1 VNAFEEYDIGSAVSC
16 RGERCG
22 HLVCVV
28 VDPVAERLTH
38 LIVVARDGTAGRLVP
53 VELAKPGADGIAL
66 DCSKEEFAHLE
77 PSVATHFLN
86 AADVLNDP
94 DAEKHYGAGAGE
106 GEVVYWPFYG
116 LAPAGG
122 AMSQTG
128 MEPLATPHMAIED
141 RVPAGEGEVV
151 YWPFYGLAPAGGAM
165 SQTGMEPLATPHMAI
180 EDRVPA
186 GEVRIRRGEPVAARD
201 GHIGHV
207 RGLVVD
213 PADES
218 VTHVLLDE
226 GHLWGHKRVA
236 IPVGAVLGIDAEG
249 VSVELTKH
257 QIKDLPP
264 VEVAGLD

>member
-1 VNAFEEYDIGSAVSC
+1 VNTFEEYDIGSTVSC
-16 RGERCG
+16 RTERCG

-53 VELAKPGADGIAL
+53 VELAEPGPDGIVL
-66 DCSKEEFAHLE
+66 DCTHEQFAALE

-86 AADVLNDP
+86 SADVTNAP
-94 DAEKHYGAGAGE
+94 DAEKRYGVGE

-122 AMSQTG
+122 AMGLTC
-128 MEPLATPHMAIED
+128 MDPLATP
-141 RVPAGEGEVV
+141 R
-151 YWPFYGLAPAGGAM
+151 
-165 SQTGMEPLATPHMAI
+165 MAI

-186 GEVRIRRGEPVAARD
+186 GEVRIRRGERVAARD

-207 RGLVVD
+207 RGLVVN
-213 PADES
+213 PADDS

-236 IPVGAVLGIDAEG
+236 IPVAAVTAIDDEG
-249 VSVELTKH
+249 VTVDLTKH
-257 QIKDLPP
+257 QIKDLPS

>member
-141 RVPAGEGEVV
+141 RVP
-151 YWPFYGLAPAGGAM
+151 
-165 SQTGMEPLATPHMAI
+165 T
-180 EDRVPA
+180 

>member
-1 VNAFEEYDIGSAVSC
+1 MNAFERYEIGSEVSC
-16 RGERCG
+16 RDQRCG

-53 VELAKPGADGIAL
+53 VEMAKPGGDGVVL
-66 DCSKEEFAHLE
+66 DCTKDEFDRLE
-77 PSVATHFLN
+77 PSVATHFLM
-86 AADVLNDP
+86 AP
-94 DAEKHYGAGAGE
+94 DAEKRYGAKE

-116 LAPAGG
+116 LAPGGG
-122 AMSQTG
+122 AMGGTA
-128 MEPLATPHMAIED
+128 MDPLASQRIE
-141 RVPAGEGEVV
+141 
-151 YWPFYGLAPAGGAM
+151 
-165 SQTGMEPLATPHMAI
+165 I

-186 GEVRIRRGEPVAARD
+186 GEVRIRRGERVAASD

-213 PADES
+213 PADET

-236 IPVGAVLGIDAEG
+236 IPVGAVTGMDEEG
-249 VSVELTKH
+249 VTVSLTKH

>member
-1 VNAFEEYDIGSAVSC
+1 MNALKEYDIGSAVSC

-53 VELAKPGADGIAL
+53 VRLAEPGPHGIVL
-66 DCSKEEFAHLE
+66 DCGKEEFARLE

-86 AADVLNDP
+86 AP
-94 DAEKHYGAGAGE
+94 DAEERYGLGE

-122 AMSQTG
+122 AMAPAG
-128 MEPLATPHMAIED
+128 PEPLAT
-141 RVPAGEGEVV
+141 G
-151 YWPFYGLAPAGGAM
+151 
-165 SQTGMEPLATPHMAI
+165 HMAI

-186 GEVRIRRGEPVAARD
+186 GEVRIRRGERVTARD

-213 PADES
+213 PADDA

-236 IPVGAVLGIDAEG
+236 IPVGAVTAIDAEG
-249 VSVELTKH
+249 VTVELTKH
-257 QIKDLPP
+257 QIKDLPS
-264 VEVAGLD
+264 VGVAGLD

>member
-1 VNAFEEYDIGSAVSC
+1 MNAFEEYDIGSAVSC
-16 RGERCG
+16 RAERCG

-53 VELAKPGADGIAL
+53 VELAEPGPDGIVL
-66 DCSKEEFAHLE
+66 DCSTEEFAALE
-77 PSVATHFLN
+77 PSVATHFL
-86 AADVLNDP
+86 
-94 DAEKHYGAGAGE
+94 DASGAEERYGFEE
-106 GEVVYWPFYG
+106 GEVVHWPFYG
-116 LAPAGG
+116 LTPPGG
-122 AMSQTG
+122 TMGRASV
-128 MEPLATPHMAIED
+128 EPLGTPRI
-141 RVPAGEGEVV
+141 R
-151 YWPFYGLAPAGGAM
+151 
-165 SQTGMEPLATPHMAI
+165 I

-213 PADES
+213 PADDT

-236 IPVGAVLGIDAEG
+236 IPVGAVSGIDAEG

-257 QIKDLPP
+257 QIKDLPS

>member
-1 VNAFEEYDIGSAVSC
+1 MNAFEEYDIGSAVSC
-16 RGERCG
+16 RTERCG

-53 VELAKPGADGIAL
+53 VGMAHAGADGVVL
-66 DCSKEEFAHLE
+66 DCTKEEFDRLE
-77 PSVATHFLN
+77 PSVATHFLL
-86 AADVLNDP
+86 AP
-94 DAEKHYGAGAGE
+94 DTEQRYGAKE

-116 LAPAGG
+116 LAPGDG
-122 AMSQTG
+122 AMGPASTD
-128 MEPLATPHMAIED
+128 PLA
-141 RVPAGEGEVV
+141 
-151 YWPFYGLAPAGGAM
+151 
-165 SQTGMEPLATPHMAI
+165 SQRMEI

-186 GEVRIRRGEPVAARD
+186 GEVRIRRGERVAARD

-213 PADES
+213 PADGA

-236 IPVGAVLGIDAEG
+236 IPVGAVSGIDSEG
-249 VSVELTKH
+249 VTVELTKH
-257 QIKDLPP
+257 QIKALPP

>member
-1 VNAFEEYDIGSAVSC
+1 VNTFEEYDIGSAVSC

-141 RVPAGEGEVV
+141 RVPAGE
-151 YWPFYGLAPAGGAM
+151 
-165 SQTGMEPLATPHMAI
+165 
-180 EDRVPA
+180 
-186 GEVRIRRGEPVAARD
+186 VRIRRGEPVAARD